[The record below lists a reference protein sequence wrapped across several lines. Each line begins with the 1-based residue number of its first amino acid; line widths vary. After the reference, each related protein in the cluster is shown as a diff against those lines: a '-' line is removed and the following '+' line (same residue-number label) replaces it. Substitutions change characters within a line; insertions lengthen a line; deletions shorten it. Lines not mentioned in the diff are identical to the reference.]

1 MNLLSSIARKL
12 RDFKHFGRRVWAL
25 AAPYFRSEDKWKAR
39 GLLAAIVALNLA
51 AVYML
56 VLVNEWNRVF
66 YDALQNKDA
75 AVFWTQL
82 GRYTYLGLTFI
93 IIVVYRFYLTQLLEV
108 RWRAWMTTHYLQ
120 RWLSGQAFYK
130 LELARFTGPSNSKAG
145 GTANPL
151 SSPDNPDQRI
161 QEDINLFTTYSI
173 SLSMGLLNA
182 VVTLVS
188 FVGILWSLSG
198 AFAFTLGGINYSIP
212 GFMVWMAVLY
222 CVAGSIAT
230 HYIGRPQIR
239 LNYQQQQV
247 EADFR
252 HHMVRVR
259 EYSESIALDKGEAV
273 ERAHLDTRF
282 AAVLANYLKLIKKQ
296 KNLSWFTNF
305 FGQAAVVFPFIVA
318 APRFFSGAI
327 QLGQLMQIA
336 SAFGR
341 VQDSLSWLVDNY
353 SSLAAWRA
361 TTDRLTSF
369 EDNMAALSR
378 QEREQAAL
386 NSSASPAPGAGTGA
400 GGWTGTRPG
409 TQVEITPG
417 MAGIAT
423 VVGATSVADAAPGT
437 LAVSGL
443 SVKLPTG
450 VTLLSDL
457 SLQAGPGESVLLK
470 GPSGSGKS
478 TLFRSLAGIWPFATG
493 QAHLPADAMFIP
505 QRPYFPDGRLRDA
518 LAYPQPAAQYGDE
531 ALRQA
536 LQDALLP
543 QLINRLD
550 DEDAWSQ
557 KLSGGEQQRLAI
569 ARVLLKKPRWIFAD
583 EATSALDEAAERT
596 LYERLL
602 ASVKAARGS
611 LVSIAHR
618 PNVAA
623 FHGTLWALEKLPEGA
638 PALYRLRESALP
650 ESGVLEKDIPLN
662 A

>member
-1 MNLLSSIARKL
+1 MNLLSRINQKF
-12 RDFKHFGRRVWAL
+12 RDFRYFTRRVWAL
-25 AAPYFRSEDKWKAR
+25 SAPYFRSEDKWKAR
-39 GLLAAIVALNLA
+39 GLLAAIVLLNLG

-56 VLVNEWNRVF
+56 VLLNEWNRVF

-82 GRYTYLGLTFI
+82 GRFTYLAFAFI
-93 IIVVYRFYLTQLLEV
+93 IIAVYRFYLTQLLEV
-108 RWRAWMTTHYLQ
+108 RWRAWMTAHYLQ
-120 RWLSGQAFYK
+120 RWLSDHAFYK
-130 LELARFTGPSNSKAG
+130 MELARFSDAAHAH
-145 GTANPL
+145 GTA
-151 SSPDNPDQRI
+151 DNPDQRI

-188 FVGILWSLSG
+188 FVGILWTLSG
-198 AFAFTLGGINYSIP
+198 AFAFNFNGASYSIP

-222 CVAGSIAT
+222 CVIGSVIT
-230 HYIGRPQIR
+230 HYIGRPQIK
-239 LNYQQQQV
+239 LNFQQQQV

-273 ERAHLDTRF
+273 ERAQLDTRF

-296 KNLSWFTNF
+296 KNLVWFTNF

-327 QLGQLMQIA
+327 QLGELIQIS

-369 EDNMAALSR
+369 EDNIRAVAQQGR
-378 QEREQAAL
+378 AQAAI
-386 NSSASPAPGAGTGA
+386 NS
-400 GGWTGTRPG
+400 
-409 TQVEITPG
+409 
-417 MAGIAT
+417 IANEAQPLT
-423 VVGATSVADAAPGT
+423 ADT
-437 LAVSGL
+437 LAVRDL
-443 SVKLPTG
+443 TLTLPTG
-450 VTLLSDL
+450 ATLLSGA
-457 SLQAGPGESVLLK
+457 SLQAGPGESILLK

-478 TLFRSLAGIWPFATG
+478 TLFRALAGIWPFATG
-493 QAHLPADAMFIP
+493 QTHLPADAMFIP
-505 QRPYFPDGRLRDA
+505 QRPYFPDGSLRNA
-518 LAYPQPAAQYGDE
+518 LAYPQPAAQYDDT
-531 ALRQA
+531 ALKQA
-536 LQDALLP
+536 LIDALLP
-543 QLINRLD
+543 QLTGRLD

-557 KLSGGEQQRLAI
+557 KLSGGEQQRLAV

-583 EATSALDEAAERT
+583 EATSALDESAEKT
-596 LYERLL
+596 IYQKLL
-602 ASVKAARGS
+602 ASVKSAQGS

-618 PNVAA
+618 PTVAA
-623 FHGTLWALEKLPEGA
+623 FHGTLWELEKLPEGA
-638 PALYRLRESALP
+638 PALYRVRETPHAEPSKKA
-650 ESGVLEKDIPLN
+650 
-662 A
+662 